1 MSSYIQQGSHSYWR
15 AITALFMGSFVT
27 FAILYCTQPLIPVFS
42 QEFHTSPAM
51 ASLSVSLATASL
63 AVFMIA
69 VSWISD
75 AVGRKAIMAAALLSS
90 AALTVIVAY
99 SGNFEVLLLIRV
111 LQGALLGGFPAI
123 AMAYINEEFNPECS
137 GAAMGIYVSGTAIGG
152 LLGRVIVG
160 ALTDLFSWHTALAVI
175 GFISF
180 AVSIWFWFNL
190 PESRNFSP
198 QKRSVSEITGVLI
211 RSIKQPLLLSLYAIG
226 FLVMGSFVA
235 LFNYIGYA
243 VMAPPYNLSQTVTGF
258 IFVVYLVG
266 TFSAALMG
274 KLSDSLGKPKV
285 LCMAISIMLIGSLVT
300 LHMNLFIKLLGVAV
314 FTFGF
319 FGSHSVA
326 SSWVGKSAVLDKA
339 QASSLYLMFYYLG
352 SSTIGAVGGE
362 FLKWHGW
369 GGVVQ
374 LISCVLT
381 VALFIGM
388 MLYFPRRET
397 VQRKA
402 CNKPENWTI

>member
-1 MSSYIQQGSHSYWR
+1 
-15 AITALFMGSFVT
+15 
-27 FAILYCTQPLIPVFS
+27 
-42 QEFHTSPAM
+42 
-51 ASLSVSLATASL
+51 
-63 AVFMIA
+63 
-69 VSWISD
+69 
-75 AVGRKAIMAAALLSS
+75 
-90 AALTVIVAY
+90 
-99 SGNFEVLLLIRV
+99 
-111 LQGALLGGFPAI
+111 
-123 AMAYINEEFNPECS
+123 
-137 GAAMGIYVSGTAIGG
+137 
-152 LLGRVIVG
+152 
-160 ALTDLFSWHTALAVI
+160 
-175 GFISF
+175 
-180 AVSIWFWFNL
+180 
-190 PESRNFSP
+190 
-198 QKRSVSEITGVLI
+198 
-211 RSIKQPLLLSLYAIG
+211 
-226 FLVMGSFVA
+226 
-235 LFNYIGYA
+235 
-243 VMAPPYNLSQTVTGF
+243 MAPPYNLSQTVTGF